1 MFIAVHAT
9 LSLYNIVQI
18 SYVYQPGLLSASEFT
33 DMDATV
39 ICRENKFQSGLALR
53 HLRPTFHSH
62 NIYWLRNAS
71 CVGTEARIGDCP
83 NAGRVGKL
91 GRFDDKVAA
100 AVACFNTK
108 GSNQFYICKIIF
120 VRYIPV
126 CGFFYHTRITKLLI
140 IFFLAIEPHTPQLK
154 LSYGNRLNE
163 GHVEVN
169 VRGTWGSL
177 CAGNLTEAEARVICR
192 LRGYRDG
199 VALHGGSFGQNF
211 PAGYSTM
218 DYIKCSGDE
227 KRLLDCVVSLVPDQ
241 LVCARNMMSAVKCYE
256 TGMCRI

>member
-1 MFIAVHAT
+1 MDYFFIVHV
-9 LSLYNIVQI
+9 LQN
-18 SYVYQPGLLSASEFT
+18 EF
-33 DMDATV
+33 M
-39 ICRENKFQSGLALR
+39 IL
-53 HLRPTFHSH
+53 
-62 NIYWLRNAS
+62 
-71 CVGTEARIGDCP
+71 
-83 NAGRVGKL
+83 
-91 GRFDDKVAA
+91 
-100 AVACFNTK
+100 
-108 GSNQFYICKIIF
+108 
-120 VRYIPV
+120 
-126 CGFFYHTRITKLLI
+126 FF
-140 IFFLAIEPHTPQLK
+140 AIDPQTPQLK

-227 KRLLDCVVSLVPDQ
+227 QRLLDCVVSLVPDQ
-241 LVCARNMMSAVKCYE
+241 VVCPRNMMSAVKCYE

>member
-1 MFIAVHAT
+1 MT
-9 LSLYNIVQI
+9 KLQ
-18 SYVYQPGLLSASEFT
+18 LLW
-33 DMDATV
+33 
-39 ICRENKFQSGLALR
+39 LAL
-53 HLRPTFHSH
+53 TQ
-62 NIYWLRNAS
+62 
-71 CVGTEARIGDCP
+71 
-83 NAGRVGKL
+83 
-91 GRFDDKVAA
+91 KVQTNSIF
-100 AVACFNTK
+100 VK
-108 GSNQFYICKIIF
+108 KKIII
-120 VRYIPV
+120 VKDTPV
-126 CGFFYHTRITKLLI
+126 YGLFFIVHVLQNEFMIL
-140 IFFLAIEPHTPQLK
+140 FLAIDPQTPQLK

-211 PAGYSTM
+211 PVGYSTM

-227 KRLLDCVVSLVPDQ
+227 QRLLDCVVSLVPDQ
-241 LVCARNMMSAVKCYE
+241 VVCPRNMMSAVKCYE

>member
-1 MFIAVHAT
+1 MV
-9 LSLYNIVQI
+9 
-18 SYVYQPGLLSASEFT
+18 GLMTKL
-33 DMDATV
+33 
-39 ICRENKFQSGLALR
+39 QLLWLAL
-53 HLRPTFHSH
+53 TQ
-62 NIYWLRNAS
+62 
-71 CVGTEARIGDCP
+71 
-83 NAGRVGKL
+83 
-91 GRFDDKVAA
+91 KVQT
-100 AVACFNTK
+100 N
-108 GSNQFYICKIIF
+108 SIF
-120 VRYIPV
+120 VKKNYNCKRYTGIW
-126 CGFFYHTRITKLLI
+126 I
-140 IFFLAIEPHTPQLK
+140 IFFIVHVLQNEFMILFLAIDPQTPQLK

-192 LRGYRDG
+192 LHGYRDG

-227 KRLLDCVVSLVPDQ
+227 QRLLDCVVSLVPDQ
-241 LVCARNMMSAVKCYE
+241 VVCPRNMMSAVKCYE